1 MPTKDNVLQ
10 FEQDVSFWR
19 KRAAECLR
27 EKDRAG
33 MLRYLRKG
41 RDAGSPECA
50 AELAKQYS
58 ISQSFTS
65 SDRELYHLFRRCGE
79 QDIPETAFYVA
90 ACNALALGRW
100 GTARAALDHYLAIA
114 PDGEWA
120 ENADAL
126 QFNYED
132 RFYPPEGSRLSRQY
146 ALRDKAY
153 EALCTGDLPRAQDAA
168 GRMLPGPERKIYDGA
183 AALMR
188 DEPEEALSLLNEA
201 VTEIKDNFWAL
212 ALCALAHARCHKSAD
227 ALSLL
232 SRALPLCSHM
242 GQARLY
248 CDVCIEM
255 HLYSFALDFCNEW
268 TRQFPDS
275 VDCLL
280 MKLRLYKAMGLKDKW
295 VSTREEVLRLDPDA
309 VEEERGTI
317 FTREQESLRTYI
329 LRAAHN
335 DLKIGREED
344 SGSTDE

>member
-10 FEQDVSFWR
+10 FEQDASFWR
-19 KRAAECLR
+19 KRAAECQR

-126 QFNYED
+126 QLNYED

-146 ALRDKAY
+146 ALRDRAC

-188 DEPEEALSLLNEA
+188 DEPEEALSLLSEA
-201 VTEIKDNFWAL
+201 AEEMKENFWAL
-212 ALCALAHARCHKSAD
+212 ALCALAHARCHKATD

-280 MKLRLYKAMGLKDKW
+280 MKLRLYKAMGLKEKW
-295 VSTREEVLRLDPDA
+295 ANAREEVLRLDPDA
-309 VEEERGTI
+309 VAEERGTI

-335 DLKIGREED
+335 DLKIGREEEPD
-344 SGSTDE
+344 SPDE

>member
-10 FEQDVSFWR
+10 FEQDASFWR
-19 KRAAECLR
+19 KRAAECQR

-126 QFNYED
+126 QLNYED
-132 RFYPPEGSRLSRQY
+132 RFYPPEESRLSRQY
-146 ALRDKAY
+146 ALRDRAY

-168 GRMLPGPERKIYDGA
+168 GRMLPGPERKIYEGA
-183 AALMR
+183 AALTR
-188 DEPEEALSLLNEA
+188 SEPEVALPLLSEAAE
-201 VTEIKDNFWAL
+201 EMKENFWAL
-212 ALCALAHARCHKSAD
+212 ALCALAHARCHKATD

-280 MKLRLYKAMGLKDKW
+280 MKLRLYKAMGLKEKW

-309 VEEERGTI
+309 AAEERGTI

>member
-1 MPTKDNVLQ
+1 MPKKDNVLH
-10 FEQDVSFWR
+10 FEQDASFWR
-19 KRAAECLR
+19 KRAADCLR
-27 EKDRAG
+27 AKDRAG
-33 MLRYLRKG
+33 MLRYLRTG

-79 QDIPETAFYVA
+79 QEIPDTAFYVA

-126 QFNYED
+126 QLNYED
-132 RFYPPEGSRLSRQY
+132 RFYPPEGSCLSRKY
-146 ALRDKAY
+146 ALRDRAY
-153 EALCTGDLPRAQDAA
+153 EALCAGDLPRAQDAA
-168 GRMLPGPERKIYDGA
+168 DHMIPDAQLNIYDGA

-188 DEPEEALSLLNEA
+188 DEPEDALSLLNEA

-232 SRALPLCSHM
+232 SRTLPLCSHM

-280 MKLRLYKAMGLKDKW
+280 MKLRLYKAMGLKEKW

-309 VEEERGTI
+309 AAEERGTI

>member
-10 FEQDVSFWR
+10 FEQDASFWR
-19 KRAAECLR
+19 KRAAECQR

-65 SDRELYHLFRRCGE
+65 SDRELYHLFRHCGE
-79 QDIPETAFYVA
+79 QDIPETTFYVA

-126 QFNYED
+126 QLNYED

-146 ALRDKAY
+146 ALRDRAC

-201 VTEIKDNFWAL
+201 AEEMKENFWAL
-212 ALCALAHARCHKSAD
+212 ALCALAHARCHKATD

-280 MKLRLYKAMGLKDKW
+280 MKLRLYKAMGLKEKW
-295 VSTREEVLRLDPDA
+295 ANAREEVLRLDPDA
-309 VEEERGTI
+309 AAEERGTI

-344 SGSTDE
+344 PGSTDE